1 MAGHSTS
8 SLIAPIFI
16 RLALGATL
24 LWSGI
29 GLVSA
34 KVGVEGERAAALAN
48 MGVVPVAGASAAP
61 AAPKSEAKPE
71 PAVEKPVEKTP
82 EKPKDTGH
90 EQPPLMQT
98 AGPEAASPAK
108 VYGAADFAEPVEVA
122 RMHATT
128 ARAYEAA
135 HPRARA
141 DGTAPRALWP
151 VALTRDRW
159 PVVVAWTVSLGMLVG
174 GAMVMV
180 GLFTRLAAAMASI
193 ALFVTLWLTM
203 IVPAV
208 HAGTAQWGF
217 IPPGGAW
224 ELNAAGE
231 SVHGA
236 FMWLV
241 LQLAGAVSLVF
252 AGAGY
257 LSLDRLLFPGGE
269 EAPKAKVPARAT
281 PGD

>member
-8 SLIAPIFI
+8 SLVAPIFI

-34 KVGVEGERAAALAN
+34 KMGVDGERAAALAN
-48 MGVVPVAGASAAP
+48 MGVVPVAGAASAP
-61 AAPKSEAKPE
+61 AAPKNEVKPAP
-71 PAVEKPVEKTP
+71 PAEKPVEKTP

-98 AGPEAASPAK
+98 AGQDATPAK
-108 VYGAADFAEPVEVA
+108 VYGAADFPEPVDVA
-122 RMHATT
+122 RMHGTT

-135 HPRARA
+135 HPQPRA

-159 PVVVAWTVSLGMLVG
+159 PVVVAWTVSLSLLVG

-180 GLFTRLAAAMASI
+180 GLFTRLAAVMASI

-217 IPPGGAW
+217 IPPGSAW

-241 LQLAGAVSLVF
+241 LQLAAAVSLVF

-269 EAPKAKVPARAT
+269 EAPKAKLPARAT
-281 PGD
+281 PGE

>member
-1 MAGHSTS
+1 MSKG
-8 SLIAPIFI
+8 
-16 RLALGATL
+16 
-24 LWSGI
+24 
-29 GLVSA
+29 
-34 KVGVEGERAAALAN
+34 K
-48 MGVVPVAGASAAP
+48 
-61 AAPKSEAKPE
+61 
-71 PAVEKPVEKTP
+71 
-82 EKPKDTGH
+82 
-90 EQPPLMQT
+90 QP
-98 AGPEAASPAK
+98 GNGRS
-108 VYGAADFAEPVEVA
+108 
-122 RMHATT
+122 
-128 ARAYEAA
+128 AYEAA

-159 PVVVAWTVSLGMLVG
+159 PVVVAWTVSLSLLVG

-217 IPPGGAW
+217 IPPGSAW

-241 LQLAGAVSLVF
+241 LQLAAAVSLVF

-269 EAPKAKVPARAT
+269 EAQKAKVPARVT
-281 PGD
+281 PGE